1 MGGQF
6 LVDPENSSP
15 WVVWSQ
21 EVIWSENNPNH
32 DQKNDFNIRSRAQI
46 HVRMHV

>member
-32 DQKNDFNIRSRAQI
+32 DQKNDLNVRYRAQI